1 MKDAKKSKHGKS
13 TQAAHC
19 QKLPMSYKKRGE
31 NMNDLEGELEYLIR
45 EFRVLTKMI
54 KNKFIYNLLESFV
67 DTIESISKYAKNKLK
82 D

>member
-1 MKDAKKSKHGKS
+1 
-13 TQAAHC
+13 
-19 QKLPMSYKKRGE
+19 
-31 NMNDLEGELEYLIR
+31 MNDLESELEYLIR

-67 DTIESISKYAKNKLK
+67 DTIESISKHAKKLK

>member
-1 MKDAKKSKHGKS
+1 
-13 TQAAHC
+13 
-19 QKLPMSYKKRGE
+19 
-31 NMNDLEGELEYLIR
+31 MNDLEGELEYLIR